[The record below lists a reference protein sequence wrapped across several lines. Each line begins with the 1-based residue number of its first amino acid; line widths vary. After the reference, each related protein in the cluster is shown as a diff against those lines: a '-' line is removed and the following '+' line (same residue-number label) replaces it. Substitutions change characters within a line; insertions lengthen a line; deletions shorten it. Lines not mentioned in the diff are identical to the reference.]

1 MSEKVQI
8 HQFDPVIYPVKLWV
22 GINPT
27 FEQVSEMF
35 YGLNSEI
42 ERIDIDREQ
51 FNMDHFVV
59 ARTHT
64 VASKKD
70 GWIGIY
76 VGINKPKMLT
86 TKFICHESVHCADF
100 ICEQF
105 GIMSRKFDEGE
116 PYAYLVGWIAECIEK
131 VKLNKL

>member
-1 MSEKVQI
+1 MNQI
-8 HQFDPVIYPVKLWV
+8 HQFDPVIYPCRIWV

-35 YGLNSEI
+35 YGLNSDM
-42 ERIDIDREQ
+42 ERIDIEVDQ
-51 FNMDHFVV
+51 FNLNRFIV

-70 GWIGIY
+70 GWIGLY
-76 VGINKPKMLT
+76 VAIAKPKMMT
-86 TKFICHESVHCADF
+86 AKFIAHEACHCADF
-100 ICEQF
+100 ICETF
-105 GIMSRKFDEGE
+105 GVMSRKFDDGE
-116 PYAYLVGWIAECIEK
+116 AYAYLVGWIADCIEK